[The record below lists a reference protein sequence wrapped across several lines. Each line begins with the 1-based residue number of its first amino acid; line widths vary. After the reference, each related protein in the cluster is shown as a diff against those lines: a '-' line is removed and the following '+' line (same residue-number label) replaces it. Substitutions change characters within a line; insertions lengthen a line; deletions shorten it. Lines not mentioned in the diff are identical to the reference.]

1 MQKDI
6 FFFLLLFYWV
16 IPKVC
21 LYRSRVLKY
30 FLRFYFF
37 NHNNLSSFFTI
48 WLFCSFYTT
57 TTKILI
63 LIVCICINSEFSI
76 NRHTTHHNS
85 TMCTFSPCSFHIRS
99 TYNSPSF
106 YISLQKSPY
115 LVSHAVHRSLQLV
128 GKRKPL
134 PLKLCSSLRKMNYSV
149 QLYDQRTLS
158 RWWRG
163 ITLYWTDR
171 NDSHYFLYVLLKKKK
186 IANTAV
192 LPLALRQLC

>member
-1 MQKDI
+1 M
-6 FFFLLLFYWV
+6 
-16 IPKVC
+16 
-21 LYRSRVLKY
+21 
-30 FLRFYFF
+30 
-37 NHNNLSSFFTI
+37 
-48 WLFCSFYTT
+48 
-57 TTKILI
+57 
-63 LIVCICINSEFSI
+63 CICINSEFSI

-192 LPLALRQLC
+192 LPLALRQLCQHLLASTPAISKHMGERELRLWCRGILGESGGSGYRKK

>member
-1 MQKDI
+1 MSH
-6 FFFLLLFYWV
+6 F
-16 IPKVC
+16 
-21 LYRSRVLKY
+21 S
-30 FLRFYFF
+30 
-37 NHNNLSSFFTI
+37 HNNLSSFFTI
-48 WLFCSFYTT
+48 WLFCSFYTS

-134 PLKLCSSLRKMNYSV
+134 PLKLCSSLHKMNYSV

-158 RWWRG
+158 R
-163 ITLYWTDR
+163 
-171 NDSHYFLYVLLKKKK
+171 
-186 IANTAV
+186 
-192 LPLALRQLC
+192 